1 MTAISE
7 ARWQEAQRYE
17 AAWWAEFS
25 ASRGPDNL
33 AADIAAGHHFTAG
46 LLDIRKA
53 TVAGATVIDIAGGP
67 HPLGVQ
73 FQLAHYVVVDP
84 GDYPDDGIIRIRVCA
99 EDYADTSDDDDE
111 VGVDEVWGYNVLQH
125 VRDPAAVMA
134 TARRCA
140 LRTIRWFDVVETP
153 IYPVHPHSIKADW
166 LRAEL
171 SRDGFRIVQDIDG
184 SRFIDGHRQKWV
196 ALIAERT

>member
-7 ARWQEAQRYE
+7 ARWQVAQQHE
-17 AAWWAEFS
+17 AAWWAEFR
-25 ASRGPDNL
+25 ASRGADNL

-46 LLDIRKA
+46 MLDIRRE
-53 TVAGATVIDIAGGP
+53 TVRGKTILDIAGGP
-67 HPLGVQ
+67 YPLGEW
-73 FQLAHYVVVDP
+73 FPLARYAVLDP
-84 GDYPDDGIIRIRVCA
+84 AEYPGHVERIRECA
-99 EDYADTSDDDDE
+99 EEYRGAAYQ
-111 VGVDEVWGYNVLQH
+111 EVWGYNVLQH
-125 VRDPAAVMA
+125 VKDPSAVMA

-140 LRTIRWFDVVETP
+140 LDTIRWFDVVETP
-153 IYPVHPHSIKADW
+153 IYPVHPHSIAADW

-196 ALIAERT
+196 ALVAERQA

>member
-25 ASRGPDNL
+25 ASRGPDDL
-33 AADIAAGHHFTAG
+33 AADIRAGHHFTAG
-46 LLDIRKA
+46 VLGIRFE
-53 TVAGATVIDIAGGP
+53 TVGGLSVLDIAGGP
-67 HPLGVQ
+67 YPLGV
-73 FQLAHYVVVDP
+73 DP
-84 GDYPDDGIIRIRVCA
+84 GLDLEVYTVLDPAEYPDMPGVKRIEACA
-99 EDYADTSDDDDE
+99 EDFTTHEAWT
-111 VGVDEVWGYNVLQH
+111 EVWGYNVLQH
-125 VRDPAAVMA
+125 VKDPSAVMA
-134 TARRCA
+134 TARRNA
-140 LRTIRWFDVVETP
+140 ANTIRWFDVVETP

-171 SRDGFRIVQDIDG
+171 SRDGFRIVSDIDG

>member
-7 ARWQEAQRYE
+7 ARWQEAQRCE

-25 ASRGPDNL
+25 ASREPDNL

-46 LLDIRKA
+46 VLDIRNE
-53 TVAGATVIDIAGGP
+53 TVGGATVLDIAGGP
-67 HPLGVQ
+67 YPLGVD
-73 FQLAHYVVVDP
+73 LALARYVVLDP
-84 GDYPDDGIIRIRVCA
+84 AEYPDTPGVERERIRA
-99 EDYADTSDDDDE
+99 EDFVFGAQFDE
-111 VGVDEVWGYNVLQH
+111 AWGYNVLQH
-125 VRDPAAVMA
+125 VIDPAAVMA
-134 TARRCA
+134 IARRRA
-140 LRTIRWFDVVETP
+140 FTRIRWFDVVETP

-184 SRFIDGHRQKWV
+184 SRLVEGARQKWV